1 MSSIQCG
8 EYLISVVGADRVML
22 GTDWPHMVHD
32 TKGAFA
38 NTAALLAEQIDAIR
52 SGNARRVYNL

>member
-1 MSSIQCG
+1 M
-8 EYLISVVGADRVML
+8 SVVGADRVML

-38 NTAALLAEQIDAIR
+38 NTAALPPEQMEAVR
-52 SGNARRVYNL
+52 SGNARRVFNL